1 MLPKYKDRSKID
13 HPMTLFLTTTHR
25 SGTLSAPM
33 PTRAV
38 SLSDNACVAVSRCA
52 IGIELL
58 ILPL

>member
-1 MLPKYKDRSKID
+1 
-13 HPMTLFLTTTHR
+13 MTPFLTSIHR

-38 SLSDNACVAVSRCA
+38 SLSDNACVAVSRRA